1 MFKKFLAL
9 GKQVKSTKQIKQT
22 EVAES
27 DLEFMSS
34 LSQAALEKPT
44 IGSQVMVWLIFLVIV
59 FLVVWASFTSLDKII
74 RGEGKVV
81 PSSQI
86 QVVQNLEGGIVSNLF
101 VRTGDKVRKGETL
114 LKLDNTQYSSSFG
127 EAETQKYDLEAQAE
141 RLKAE
146 AFDKPFIE
154 KYPSDDP
161 NVTRMFD
168 REKTL
173 YLNQLNQLKTN
184 IHILEQQIVQH
195 RSELEEAHN
204 QSKQLKKSYELL
216 QKEIQIMAPLVKEGI
231 ASQVDLLKTRRD
243 ANDAY
248 TKLESTRI
256 SIPKL
261 ESAVREAE
269 SKQKEAKQDFQNK
282 AQEKL
287 NEVLA
292 KLEQIEN
299 SQTAIE
305 DKVRRTN
312 IRSPVNGVIN
322 QLMVSTIGEVVKPG
336 SDIIKIVPDDASL
349 VLETKI
355 QPSDIGFVYPGLKAK
370 VKFTAYDFSIYGG
383 LEGTVEN
390 ISADTIVDDKGNSFY
405 IARIKTNKNHLGTD
419 KKPLYL
425 LPGMQ
430 ATVDIVV
437 GKQTIMDY
445 LIKPI
450 IKAKDLALR
459 ES

>member
-1 MFKKFLAL
+1 M
-9 GKQVKSTKQIKQT
+9 TKQPD
-22 EVAES
+22 VSES

-44 IGSQVMVWLIFLVIV
+44 IKSQVLVWLIFLVIV
-59 FLVVWASFTSLDKII
+59 FLIVWASLTTLDKIV

-86 QVVQNLEGGIVSNLF
+86 QVVQNLEGGIVSNIF
-101 VRTGDKVRKGETL
+101 VKTGDKVRKGETL
-114 LKLDNTQYSSSFG
+114 LKLDNTQYASSFG
-127 EAETQKYDLEAQAE
+127 EAETQKYDLQAQSE

-146 AFDKPFIE
+146 AFDRPFIE

-161 NVTRMFD
+161 SVVRMFD

-173 YLNQLNQLKTN
+173 YQNQLNQLETN

-195 RSELEEAHN
+195 RSELEEAQN
-204 QSKQLKKSYELL
+204 QATQLKKSYELL
-216 QKEIQIMAPLVKEGI
+216 EKEIKIMEPLVREGI

-248 TKLESTRI
+248 TKLQSTQI

-261 ESAVREAE
+261 QSAVKEAE

-336 SDIIKIVPDDASL
+336 SDIIKIVPNDASL

-355 QPSDIGFVYPGLKAK
+355 LPSDIGFVYPGLKAK
-370 VKFTAYDFSIYGG
+370 IKFTAYDFAIYGG

-419 KKPLYL
+419 KSPLYL

-430 ATVDIVV
+430 ATVDVVV

>member
-1 MFKKFLAL
+1 MK
-9 GKQVKSTKQIKQT
+9 VTKRPD
-22 EVAES
+22 VSES

-44 IGSQVMVWLIFLVIV
+44 IKSQVLVWLIFLVIV
-59 FLVVWASFTSLDKII
+59 FLIVWASLTTLDKIV

-86 QVVQNLEGGIVSNLF
+86 QVVQNLEGGIVSNIF
-101 VRTGDKVRKGETL
+101 VKTGDKVRKGETL
-114 LKLDNTQYSSSFG
+114 IKLDNTQFASSFG
-127 EAETQKYDLEAQAE
+127 EAETQKYDLQAQSE

-146 AFDKPFIE
+146 AFDRPFIE
-154 KYPSDDP
+154 KYPSNDP
-161 NVTRMFD
+161 NVIRMFD

-173 YLNQLNQLKTN
+173 YQNQLNQLQTN

-195 RSELEEAHN
+195 RSELEEAQN
-204 QSKQLKKSYELL
+204 QATQLKKSYELL
-216 QKEIQIMAPLVKEGI
+216 QKEIQIMEPLVREGI

-248 TKLESTRI
+248 TKLQSTRI

-261 ESAVREAE
+261 QSAVKEAE

-292 KLEQIEN
+292 KLEQIQN

-336 SDIIKIVPDDASL
+336 SDIIKIVPNDASL

-355 QPSDIGFVYPGLKAK
+355 LPSDIGFVYPGLKAK
-370 VKFTAYDFSIYGG
+370 IKFTAYDFAIYGG

-419 KKPLYL
+419 KNPLYL

-430 ATVDIVV
+430 ATVDVVV

>member
-1 MFKKFLAL
+1 MK
-9 GKQVKSTKQIKQT
+9 VTKRPD
-22 EVAES
+22 VSES

-44 IGSQVMVWLIFLVIV
+44 IKSQILVWLIFLVIV
-59 FLVVWASFTSLDKII
+59 FLIVWASLTTLDKIV

-86 QVVQNLEGGIVSNLF
+86 QVVQNLEGGIVSNIF
-101 VRTGDKVRKGETL
+101 VKTGDKVRKGETL
-114 LKLDNTQYSSSFG
+114 IKLDNTQFASSFG
-127 EAETQKYDLEAQAE
+127 EAETQKFNLQAQSE

-146 AFDKPFIE
+146 AFDRPFIE
-154 KYPSDDP
+154 KYPSEDP
-161 NVTRMFD
+161 NVIRMFD

-173 YLNQLNQLKTN
+173 YQNQLNQLQTN

-195 RSELEEAHN
+195 RSELEEAQN
-204 QSKQLKKSYELL
+204 QATQLKKSYELL
-216 QKEIQIMAPLVKEGI
+216 QKEIHIMEPLVREGI

-248 TKLESTRI
+248 TKLQSTRI

-261 ESAVREAE
+261 QSAVKEAE
-269 SKQKEAKQDFQNK
+269 SRQKEAKQDFQNK

-292 KLEQIEN
+292 KLEQIQN

-336 SDIIKIVPDDASL
+336 NDIIKIVPNDASL

-355 QPSDIGFVYPGLKAK
+355 LPSDIGFVYPGLKAK
-370 VKFTAYDFSIYGG
+370 IKFTAYDFAIYGG

-419 KKPLYL
+419 KNPLYL

-430 ATVDIVV
+430 ATVDVVV

>member
-1 MFKKFLAL
+1 
-9 GKQVKSTKQIKQT
+9 
-22 EVAES
+22 
-27 DLEFMSS
+27 MSS

-44 IGSQVMVWLIFLVIV
+44 IKSQVLVWLIFLVIV
-59 FLVVWASFTSLDKII
+59 FLIVWASLTTLDKIV

-86 QVVQNLEGGIVSNLF
+86 QVVQNLEGGIVSNIF
-101 VRTGDKVRKGETL
+101 VKTGDKVRKGETL
-114 LKLDNTQYSSSFG
+114 IKLDNTQFASSFG
-127 EAETQKYDLEAQAE
+127 EAETQKYDLQAQSE

-146 AFDKPFIE
+146 AFDRPFIE
-154 KYPSDDP
+154 KYPSNDP
-161 NVTRMFD
+161 NVIRMFD

-173 YLNQLNQLKTN
+173 YQNQLNQLQTN

-195 RSELEEAHN
+195 RSELEEAQN
-204 QSKQLKKSYELL
+204 QATQLKKSYELL
-216 QKEIQIMAPLVKEGI
+216 QKEIQIMEPLVREGI

-248 TKLESTRI
+248 TKLQSTRI

-261 ESAVREAE
+261 QSAVKEAE

-292 KLEQIEN
+292 KLEQIQN

-336 SDIIKIVPDDASL
+336 SDIIKIVPNDASL

-355 QPSDIGFVYPGLKAK
+355 LPSDIGFVYP
-370 VKFTAYDFSIYGG
+370 
-383 LEGTVEN
+383 
-390 ISADTIVDDKGNSFY
+390 
-405 IARIKTNKNHLGTD
+405 
-419 KKPLYL
+419 
-425 LPGMQ
+425 
-430 ATVDIVV
+430 
-437 GKQTIMDY
+437 
-445 LIKPI
+445 
-450 IKAKDLALR
+450 
-459 ES
+459 

>member
-1 MFKKFLAL
+1 MKI
-9 GKQVKSTKQIKQT
+9 TKRPD
-22 EVAES
+22 VSES

-44 IGSQVMVWLIFLVIV
+44 IKSQVLVWLIFLVIV
-59 FLVVWASFTSLDKII
+59 FLIVWASLTTLDKIV

-86 QVVQNLEGGIVSNLF
+86 QVVQNLEGGIVSNIF
-101 VRTGDKVRKGETL
+101 VKTGDKVRKGETL
-114 LKLDNTQYSSSFG
+114 IKLDNTQFASSFG
-127 EAETQKYDLEAQAE
+127 EAETQKYDLQAQSE

-146 AFDKPFIE
+146 AFDRPFIE
-154 KYPSDDP
+154 KYPSNDP
-161 NVTRMFD
+161 NVIRMFD

-173 YLNQLNQLKTN
+173 YQNQLNQLQTN

-195 RSELEEAHN
+195 RSELEEAQN
-204 QSKQLKKSYELL
+204 QATQLKKSYELL
-216 QKEIQIMAPLVKEGI
+216 QKEIHIMEPLVREGI

-248 TKLESTRI
+248 TKLQSTRI

-261 ESAVREAE
+261 QSAVKEAE

-292 KLEQIEN
+292 KLEQIQN

-336 SDIIKIVPDDASL
+336 SDIIKIVPNDASL

-355 QPSDIGFVYPGLKAK
+355 LPSDIGFVYPGLKAK
-370 VKFTAYDFSIYGG
+370 IKFTAYDFAIYGG

-419 KKPLYL
+419 KNPLYL

-430 ATVDIVV
+430 ATVDVVV

>member
-1 MFKKFLAL
+1 MKI
-9 GKQVKSTKQIKQT
+9 TKQPD
-22 EVAES
+22 VSES

-44 IGSQVMVWLIFLVIV
+44 IKSQVLVWLIFLVIV
-59 FLVVWASFTSLDKII
+59 FLIVWASLTTLDKIV

-86 QVVQNLEGGIVSNLF
+86 QVVQNLEGGIVSNIF
-101 VRTGDKVRKGETL
+101 VKTGDKVRKGETL
-114 LKLDNTQYSSSFG
+114 LKLDNTQYASSFG
-127 EAETQKYDLEAQAE
+127 EAETQKYDLQAQSE

-146 AFDKPFIE
+146 AFDRPFIE

-161 NVTRMFD
+161 SVVRMFD

-173 YLNQLNQLKTN
+173 YQNQLNQLETN

-195 RSELEEAHN
+195 RSELEEAQN
-204 QSKQLKKSYELL
+204 QATQLKKSYELL
-216 QKEIQIMAPLVKEGI
+216 EKEIKIMEPLVREGI

-248 TKLESTRI
+248 TKLQSTQI

-261 ESAVREAE
+261 QSAVKEAE

-336 SDIIKIVPDDASL
+336 SDIIKIVPNDASL

-355 QPSDIGFVYPGLKAK
+355 LPSDIGFVYPGLKAK
-370 VKFTAYDFSIYGG
+370 IKFTAYDFAIYGG

-419 KKPLYL
+419 KSPLYL

-430 ATVDIVV
+430 ATVDVVV